1 MYIARESARVGH
13 RDGTGSSRKGRSN
26 RHARGAAVSVNPG
39 PEVTVRL
46 TVVVAVRLPEVP
58 VMVTVAVPSSPM
70 RSPSA
75 SRCSCGRAGRIES
88 CGDSIRQAEPPGSH
102 CP

>member
-13 RDGTGSSRKGRSN
+13 RDGTGSS
-26 RHARGAAVSVNPG
+26 ARVGVIVTLGGAAVSVNPG

-58 VMVTVAVPSSPM
+58 VMVTVAGPSSPM

-75 SRCSCGRAGRIES
+75 SRCSWWS
-88 CGDSIRQAEPPGSH
+88 CWPD
-102 CP
+102 